1 MNRVGTACLAAWV
14 FAAACGG
21 GSVGGGDARG
31 PEQGPREASST
42 TASDG
47 GTCSAQL
54 PSLASVVGEEVA
66 ARAAEGWSASSTTS
80 GGGGQPAPPPPR
92 PNCGLALA
100 TERAACNAQLAT
112 DNAQCDAIYWQC
124 VAWPLVR
131 CWAIPTC
138 TADWTACVNSAAT
151 TNRMC
156 LNLATT
162 HYNKCVAAGG
172 IP

>member
-1 MNRVGTACLAAWV
+1 MTRVRTTCLAALV

-21 GSVGGGDARG
+21 AVGGGDARG
-31 PEQGPREASST
+31 PEQGPLEASAT

-54 PSLASVVGEEVA
+54 PSLASVVGEDVA
-66 ARAAEGWSASSTTS
+66 ARVAEGWSASATTA
-80 GGGGQPAPPPPR
+80 GDGGQPPPR

-100 TERAACNAQLAT
+100 TERAACNKQLAA

-131 CWAIPTC
+131 CYAIPTC
-138 TADWTACVNSAAT
+138 TADWTACVGSAAT
-151 TNRMC
+151 TNRLC
-156 LNLATT
+156 LNLATA
-162 HYNKCVAAGG
+162 HYNTCVAAGG